1 MVVVQHGHIADR
13 CAQFLLCLVEC
24 LVSAME
30 EVNFWEVE
38 RRVVVLVQRAVLRSQ
53 EPVPEE
59 DKYENIITHIHI
71 VFIIRNTH

>member
-1 MVVVQHGHIADR
+1 
-13 CAQFLLCLVEC
+13 
-24 LVSAME
+24 ME